1 MLPNLSFETGKA
13 APCSRTVRGTMPISN
28 ARFLRAAQYGPDGA
42 EIVWAEA
49 TARRVRV
56 FFAGVAVADSNDVI
70 LLFNGRGVPIYFFPR
85 ADIRRDL
92 LEADAGIETDPRLGE
107 RSFASLVVGTQRAD
121 RAVISYSEPIAD
133 GPDIS
138 AYVTFVWAAMDA
150 WFEED
155 EQIFR
160 HARDPYKRVDVLH
173 SSRHIVV
180 RVADTIVADTRRPM
194 LLFETGL
201 PVRYYIPKLDVRL
214 DLLHATETRSR
225 CPYKGEAC
233 YWSIDANG
241 EHFEDVV
248 WSYPAPIP
256 EIPKIENLL
265 AFYNEKVDIEIDGA
279 AIERPSPRW
288 S

>member
-1 MLPNLSFETGKA
+1 MHPAMPTESYQWQRDQSLEKSHTHFF
-13 APCSRTVRGTMPISN
+13 SRS
-28 ARFLRAAQYGPDGA
+28 
-42 EIVWAEA
+42 
-49 TARRVRV
+49 
-56 FFAGVAVADSNDVI
+56 
-70 LLFNGRGVPIYFFPR
+70 
-85 ADIRRDL
+85 DIRSDL
-92 LEADAGIETDPRLGE
+92 IEEGPTTESDPRLGD
-107 RSFASLVVGTQRAD
+107 RSYASLVVGERRAD
-121 RAVISYSEPIAD
+121 RAVVSYREPIPD
-133 GPDIS
+133 GPDLS
-138 AYVTFVWAAMDA
+138 DYVTFVWDAMDA

-173 SSRHIVV
+173 SSRHIIV
-180 RVADTIVADTRRPM
+180 RVADTIVADSRRPS

-214 DLLHATETRSR
+214 DVLTPTATRSR

-233 YWSIDANG
+233 YWSIDVNG
-241 EHFEDVV
+241 QHFEDVV

-265 AFYNEKVDIEIDGA
+265 AFYNEKVDIEIDGV
-279 AIERPSPRW
+279 AINRPKTPW

>member
-1 MLPNLSFETGKA
+1 MCA
-13 APCSRTVRGTMPISN
+13 ANG
-28 ARFLRAAQYGPDGA
+28 RFLRAAQYGEGGG
-42 EIVWAEA
+42 EIVWAEP
-49 TARRVRV
+49 TARHVRV
-56 FFAGVAVADSNDVI
+56 FFADTAVADSNNVMI
-70 LLFNGRGVPIYFFPR
+70 LFNGRRVPLYFFPR
-85 ADIRRDL
+85 SEVRSDL
-92 LEADAGIETDPRLGE
+92 FEKSANVESDPRLGKRAHE
-107 RSFASLVVGTQRAD
+107 SIVVGARRAD
-121 RAVISYSEPIAD
+121 DAVISYPDPIAD
-133 GPDIS
+133 GPDLS
-138 AYVTFVWAAMDA
+138 EYVSFVWDAMDA

-155 EQIFR
+155 EQILR

-180 RVADTIVADTRRPM
+180 RVADMVVADTRRPM

-214 DLLHATETRSR
+214 DLLTPTTTRSR
-225 CPYKGEAC
+225 CPYKGEAY
-233 YWSIDANG
+233 YWSLNVNG
-241 EHFEDVV
+241 HQLDDVV

-279 AIERPSPRW
+279 AIERPKTPW

>member
-1 MLPNLSFETGKA
+1 MS
-13 APCSRTVRGTMPISN
+13 ISN
-28 ARFLRAAQYGPDGA
+28 DRFLRAAQYGPNGA
-42 EIVWAEA
+42 EIVWAEP

-56 FFAGVAVADSNDVI
+56 FFAGVPVADSNNVMV
-70 LLFNGRGVPIYFFPR
+70 LFSGRGVPVYFFPR
-85 ADIRRDL
+85 SDVRQEL
-92 LEADAGIETDPRLGE
+92 LGSDAETETDPRLGTRIYESLAVSE
-107 RSFASLVVGTQRAD
+107 RRAD
-121 RAVISYSEPIAD
+121 KAVFSYPEPIPD
-133 GPDIS
+133 GPDLS
-138 AYVTFVWAAMDA
+138 GYLSFVWTAMDA

-160 HARDPYKRVDVLH
+160 HARDPYKRVDVLQ
-173 SSRHIVV
+173 SSRHVV
-180 RVADTIVADTRRPM
+180 VSVTGTAVADTRRPM

-214 DLLHATETRSR
+214 ELLTPTATTSR

-233 YWSIDANG
+233 YWNVDVG
-241 EHFEDVV
+241 GQHFEDVV

-265 AFYNEKVDIEIDGA
+265 AFYNEKVDIEIDGV
-279 AIERPSPRW
+279 AIERPTTRW

>member
-1 MLPNLSFETGKA
+1 MSMTND
-13 APCSRTVRGTMPISN
+13 
-28 ARFLRAAQYGPDGA
+28 RFRRASQYGPEGA
-42 EIVWAEA
+42 EIVWAEP

-56 FFAGVAVADSNDVI
+56 FFQGLPVADSNNVMV
-70 LLFNGRGVPIYFFPR
+70 LFNGRRVPVYFFPR
-85 ADIRRDL
+85 SDIRADL
-92 LEADAGIETDPRLGE
+92 LEEGTTVESDPRLGE
-107 RSFASLVVGTQRAD
+107 RSCASLVVGGRRAD
-121 RAVISYSEPIAD
+121 DAVISYRAPIAD
-133 GPDIS
+133 GPDLS
-138 AYVTFVWAAMDA
+138 DYVTFAWDAMDA

-173 SSRHIVV
+173 ASRHVVV
-180 RVADTIVADTRRPM
+180 RVADTVVADTRRPM

-201 PVRYYIPKLDVRL
+201 PVRYYIPKLDARL
-214 DLLHATETRSR
+214 DLLTPTSTRSR

-233 YWSIDANG
+233 YWNVDVNG
-241 EHFEDVV
+241 QHLEDVV

-265 AFYNEKVDIEIDGA
+265 AFYNERVDIELDGV
-279 AIERPSPRW
+279 AIPRPQTPW

>member
-1 MLPNLSFETGKA
+1 MKKGGSMSLTNG
-13 APCSRTVRGTMPISN
+13 
-28 ARFLRAAQYGPDGA
+28 RFLRAAQFGSDGG
-42 EIVWAEA
+42 EIVWAEP

-56 FFAGVAVADSNDVI
+56 FFGATPVADSNSVMI
-70 LLFNGRGVPIYFFPR
+70 LFNGRRVPVYFFPR
-85 ADIRRDL
+85 SDVRSDRFEKSSDVK
-92 LEADAGIETDPRLGE
+92 TDPRLGDRTYE
-107 RSFASLVVGTQRAD
+107 SIVVRGRRAEN
-121 RAVISYSEPIAD
+121 AVFSYAAPIPD
-133 GPDIS
+133 GPDLS
-138 AYVTFVWAAMDA
+138 DFVSFVWDAMDA

-155 EQIFR
+155 EQILR

-173 SSRHIVV
+173 SSRHVVV
-180 RVADTIVADTRRPM
+180 RVADTVVADTRRPM

-214 DLLHATETRSR
+214 DFLTPTATRSR

-233 YWSIDANG
+233 YWRLDVNG
-241 EHFEDVV
+241 QHLDDVV

-265 AFYNEKVDIEIDGA
+265 AFYNEKVDIEVDGVA
-279 AIERPSPRW
+279 VERPKTQW